1 MVGGQLGAV
10 VLGGSAS
17 TSATPPIRCHLSAD
31 DPRAGLVAAVGE
43 DGAADPLGVEALEV
57 LRVVSELGA
66 VDYEAGEE
74 DGGGRAGGRD
84 HCRLLSGPWRL
95 AAVRCSGHW
104 RSGQNQS
111 AR

>member
-1 MVGGQLGAV
+1 MRADAKVSV
-10 VLGGSAS
+10 RN
-17 TSATPPIRCHLSAD
+17 IRR
-31 DPRAGLVAAVGE
+31 RAMEELHRIRK
-43 DGAADPLGVEALEV
+43 DG
-57 LRVVSELGA
+57 
-66 VDYEAGEE
+66 EAGEE